1 MASNKKKE
9 EPNTA
14 PQPDRW
20 FNLTLGSSFKDHYP
34 SSKFCTLRLLH
45 KNKENRVTVEFHNNQ
60 PGKPKVMFEGSSED
74 YKENDAVLFFDG
86 EGFWLERLHRAVKR
100 LRHVRLPGESA
111 AAAAGTSLGPAVE
124 ATSPPTSKVAR
135 VQTLNKSIRHSMPP
149 TSFDRRRLRAAAA
162 CSGGERLR
170 SPRYK
175 TQYVQINCA
184 FYVSKGNL
192 KNMSNSIGHNLIHH
206 NLLALVV
213 LEHQSRINSSCI
225 SGYNLF
231 QVQANS
237 QIRKSHITSKSWGKC
252 LNLRKTKLPM
262 GTNRVLSVFP
272 QSVLATNPTS
282 KVVVS
287 APTSGSVSEID
298 MQVTNTSGT
307 LVLHWGGIQKGKE
320 PVDYEPPFFRNCT
333 EQEAHSPWTKKPLK
347 IERVKSM
354 LDPCEDEND
363 DIQDDDVSLG
373 ADFVQRDE
381 HSESVSEYNQ
391 YIVAPIAVEL

>member
-1 MASNKKKE
+1 MASNNKKE

-34 SSKFCTLRLLH
+34 SSKFCTLRYEFKPASIDKNQAGLLH
-45 KNKENRVTVEFHNNQ
+45 KNKENR
-60 PGKPKVMFEGSSED
+60 GSSED

-86 EGFWLERLHRAVKR
+86 ESFRLERLHRAVKR

-111 AAAAGTSLGPAVE
+111 AAAAGTSLGPAAG
-124 ATSPPTSKVAR
+124 ATSPPTSKMAK
-135 VQTLNKSIRHSMPP
+135 VQTLNKSIPHSMPQQRP
-149 TSFDRRRLRAAAA
+149 AAA
-162 CSGGERLR
+162 
-170 SPRYK
+170 
-175 TQYVQINCA
+175 
-184 FYVSKGNL
+184 
-192 KNMSNSIGHNLIHH
+192 SIK
-206 NLLALVV
+206 
-213 LEHQSRINSSCI
+213 
-225 SGYNLF
+225 
-231 QVQANS
+231 ANS
-237 QIRKSHITSKSWGKC
+237 QIRKPHITSKFWGKC
-252 LNLRKTKLPM
+252 LNLWKTKLPM

-272 QSVLATNPTS
+272 QSVLATDPTS
-282 KVVVS
+282 KTTYRKCNLDGNTKLQVVVS

-307 LVLHWGGIQKGKE
+307 LVLHWGGIQNGKD

-333 EQEAHSPWTKKPLK
+333 EQEAHSQWTKNPLK

-381 HSESVSEYNQ
+381 HSESVSEYKQQNCDDNG
-391 YIVAPIAVEL
+391 

>member
-135 VQTLNKSIRHSMPP
+135 VQTLNKSIRHSMPQQRP
-149 TSFDRRRLRAAAA
+149 AAA
-162 CSGGERLR
+162 
-170 SPRYK
+170 
-175 TQYVQINCA
+175 
-184 FYVSKGNL
+184 
-192 KNMSNSIGHNLIHH
+192 NMSNSIGHNLIHH
-206 NLLALVV
+206 NLLAL
-213 LEHQSRINSSCI
+213 
-225 SGYNLF
+225 
-231 QVQANS
+231 ANS

>member
-1 MASNKKKE
+1 MVSNNKKE

-34 SSKFCTLRLLH
+34 SSKFSTLRWAGLLH

-60 PGKPKVMFEGSSED
+60 PGKPKVTFEGSSED

-86 EGFWLERLHRAVKR
+86 ESFRLERLHRAVKR
-100 LRHVRLPGESA
+100 FRHVRLPGESA

-124 ATSPPTSKVAR
+124 ATSPPTSKVAK
-135 VQTLNKSIRHSMPP
+135 VQTLNKSIPHSMPP

-184 FYVSKGNL
+184 FYVSKRNL

-213 LEHQSRINSSCI
+213 LEHQSKFTDSKVAYHFQILGKMSEFTENEVADGNKSSAFCF
-225 SGYNLF
+225 SL
-231 QVQANS
+231 VCV
-237 QIRKSHITSKSWGKC
+237 SHRS
-252 LNLRKTKLPM
+252 N
-262 GTNRVLSVFP
+262 
-272 QSVLATNPTS
+272 
-282 KVVVS
+282 VVVS
-287 APTSGSVSEID
+287 APTSGSVSEIY

-307 LVLHWGGIQKGKE
+307 LVLHWGGIQNGK

-333 EQEAHSPWTKKPLK
+333 EQEAHSPWTKNPLK

-381 HSESVSEYNQ
+381 HSESVSEF
-391 YIVAPIAVEL
+391 APIDKQQNCDDNG

>member
-124 ATSPPTSKVAR
+124 ATSPPTSKVAK
-135 VQTLNKSIRHSMPP
+135 VQTLNKSIRHSMPV
-149 TSFDRRRLRAAAA
+149 TAAA

-206 NLLALVV
+206 NLLALV
-213 LEHQSRINSSCI
+213 
-225 SGYNLF
+225 
-231 QVQANS
+231 ANS

-282 KVVVS
+282 KTIYRKFNLDGNTKLQVVVS

-320 PVDYEPPFFRNCT
+320 LVDYEPPFFRNCT
-333 EQEAHSPWTKKPLK
+333 EQEAHSPWTKNPLK

-391 YIVAPIAVEL
+391 YIVAPIDKQQNCDDNG

>member
-34 SSKFCTLRLLH
+34 SSKFCTLCWAGLLH

-60 PGKPKVMFEGSSED
+60 PGKPKVTFEGSSED

-86 EGFWLERLHRAVKR
+86 ESFRLERLHRAVKW
-100 LRHVRLPGESA
+100 LRHVRLPSESA
-111 AAAAGTSLGPAVE
+111 AAAVGTSLGPAVE
-124 ATSPPTSKVAR
+124 ATSPPTSKVAKQQR
-135 VQTLNKSIRHSMPP
+135 P
-149 TSFDRRRLRAAAA
+149 AAA
-162 CSGGERLR
+162 
-170 SPRYK
+170 
-175 TQYVQINCA
+175 
-184 FYVSKGNL
+184 
-192 KNMSNSIGHNLIHH
+192 
-206 NLLALVV
+206 
-213 LEHQSRINSSCI
+213 
-225 SGYNLF
+225 
-231 QVQANS
+231 ANS
-237 QIRKSHITSKSWGKC
+237 QIRKSHITSKFWGKC

-282 KVVVS
+282 K
-287 APTSGSVSEID
+287 TTYRKFNLDGNTKL
-298 MQVTNTSGT
+298 QVTNTSGT
-307 LVLHWGGIQKGKE
+307 LVLHWGGIQNGKE
-320 PVDYEPPFFRNCT
+320 FWGPVDYESPFFRNCT
-333 EQEAHSPWTKKPLK
+333 EQESHSPWTKNPLK

-373 ADFVQRDE
+373 ADFIQRDE
-381 HSESVSEYNQ
+381 HSESVSEF
-391 YIVAPIAVEL
+391 APIDKQQNCDDNG

>member
-9 EPNTA
+9 ESNTA

-34 SSKFCTLRLLH
+34 SSKFCTLHWAGLLH

-60 PGKPKVMFEGSSED
+60 PGKPKVTFEGSSED

-86 EGFWLERLHRAVKR
+86 ESFRLERLHRAVKR
-100 LRHVRLPGESA
+100 LRHVWLPSESA
-111 AAAAGTSLGPAVE
+111 AAAAGTSLGLVVE
-124 ATSPPTSKVAR
+124 ATSPPT
-135 VQTLNKSIRHSMPP
+135 T
-149 TSFDRRRLRAAAA
+149 AAAY
-162 CSGGERLR
+162 SGGERLR

-184 FYVSKGNL
+184 FYVSKRNL

-213 LEHQSRINSSCI
+213 LEHQSKFTDSKVAYHFQILGKMSEFTENKVADGNKSSAFYFSSVCVRHR
-225 SGYNLF
+225 SNLKF
-231 QVQANS
+231 
-237 QIRKSHITSKSWGKC
+237 
-252 LNLRKTKLPM
+252 NLDGNTKLQ
-262 GTNRVLSVFP
+262 VL
-272 QSVLATNPTS
+272 
-282 KVVVS
+282 VS

-307 LVLHWGGIQKGKE
+307 LVLHLGGIQNGKE
-320 PVDYEPPFFRNCT
+320 PVDYEPPFFRNYT
-333 EQEAHSPWTKKPLK
+333 EQEAHSPWTKNPLK

-373 ADFVQRDE
+373 ADFVQRNE
-381 HSESVSEYNQ
+381 HSESVSEF
-391 YIVAPIAVEL
+391 APIDKQQNCDDNG